1 MDLEGNPCGK
11 CRRAVGWFLRL
22 CLRTPQGRQVTVH
35 QLSSGKHIFI
45 ACFDC
50 LRLRIFLVCALWIC
64 LCLVGLRVWF
74 FKVLILEDQLLRRSR
89 RLRNLPPLTPLE
101 PPPLPQ
107 RRRLST
113 GGSFEP
119 VGVSEVLGEPK
130 LIANRFDFDTVEV
143 EELQADEFA
152 RNYNTPLT
160 NLNDPVIV

>member
-1 MDLEGNPCGK
+1 M
-11 CRRAVGWFLRL
+11 
-22 CLRTPQGRQVTVH
+22 Q
-35 QLSSGKHIFI
+35 
-45 ACFDC
+45 
-50 LRLRIFLVCALWIC
+50 
-64 LCLVGLRVWF
+64 
-74 FKVLILEDQLLRRSR
+74 
-89 RLRNLPPLTPLE
+89 NLPPLSPLE

-119 VGVSEVLGEPK
+119 VGVSEVLGEPE

-160 NLNDPVIV
+160 DLNDPVIVQVRPFSSPVLGVPVGRAMSSEGESSFVFTSTLPVEGALPPPASTPNSSKQGGPTTCLLEHRKYVW